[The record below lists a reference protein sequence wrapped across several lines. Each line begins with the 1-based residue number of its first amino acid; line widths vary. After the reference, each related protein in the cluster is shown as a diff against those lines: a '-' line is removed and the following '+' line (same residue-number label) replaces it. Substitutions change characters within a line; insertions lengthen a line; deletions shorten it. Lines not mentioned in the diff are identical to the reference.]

1 MLVVVQ
7 RGRRVL
13 YDALSRHWAY
23 DHRVRVL
30 WDRRVRERRTPGG
43 SVAVEQRHGDRRR
56 PPPAD
61 WVPQALFVVTEIETD
76 VEANSADRRAT

>member
-61 WVPQALFVVTEIETD
+61 WVPQGFFVVTEIETD